1 MAIYL
6 TGDCH
11 GDFNRLLDPRFSESD
26 KNDYL
31 IVCGDFGG
39 VWSESQWEEQML
51 DRLEKELP
59 YTLLWVDGNHE
70 GFDHLKSYK
79 EEPWNGGL
87 VQFIRPHVI
96 HLMRGFTYTIE
107 KQRFWV
113 MGGAISIDITDGLFD
128 KEDPLLK
135 EKILDLKKQGKNY
148 YRIRGINWFP
158 EEMPSEEEQ
167 ERGMESLRKNG
178 METDY
183 IIPHAAPTM
192 VSNYFSAWRFKADE
206 LTDYF
211 EKIRKEVQFKRWFCG
226 HYHVD
231 EEMVVEGKNF
241 QILYNKIERIY

>member
-1 MAIYL
+1 M
-6 TGDCH
+6 
-11 GDFNRLLDPRFSESD
+11 R
-26 KNDYL
+26 
-31 IVCGDFGG
+31 
-39 VWSESQWEEQML
+39 
-51 DRLEKELP
+51 
-59 YTLLWVDGNHE
+59 
-70 GFDHLKSYK
+70 FDHLKSYK

-167 ERGMESLRKNG
+167 ERGMESLRKKWG
-178 METDY
+178 WRQ
-183 IIPHAAPTM
+183 IISLHMRRLP
-192 VSNYFSAWRFKADE
+192 WCQ
-206 LTDYF
+206 
-211 EKIRKEVQFKRWFCG
+211 II
-226 HYHVD
+226 
-231 EEMVVEGKNF
+231 F
-241 QILYNKIERIY
+241 QLGDLRQMN

>member
-135 EKILDLKKQGKNY
+135 EKILDLKKQGKN
-148 YRIRGINWFP
+148 
-158 EEMPSEEEQ
+158 
-167 ERGMESLRKNG
+167 
-178 METDY
+178 
-183 IIPHAAPTM
+183 
-192 VSNYFSAWRFKADE
+192 
-206 LTDYF
+206 
-211 EKIRKEVQFKRWFCG
+211 
-226 HYHVD
+226 
-231 EEMVVEGKNF
+231 
-241 QILYNKIERIY
+241 

>member
-1 MAIYL
+1 MAIYI

-11 GDFNRLLDPRFSESD
+11 GDFDRLLDPRFSESD

-59 YTLLWVDGNHE
+59 YTLLWVDGN
-70 GFDHLKSYK
+70 
-79 EEPWNGGL
+79 
-87 VQFIRPHVI
+87 
-96 HLMRGFTYTIE
+96 
-107 KQRFWV
+107 
-113 MGGAISIDITDGLFD
+113 
-128 KEDPLLK
+128 
-135 EKILDLKKQGKNY
+135 
-148 YRIRGINWFP
+148 
-158 EEMPSEEEQ
+158 
-167 ERGMESLRKNG
+167 
-178 METDY
+178 
-183 IIPHAAPTM
+183 HAAPTM

>member
-1 MAIYL
+1 MQDVYK
-6 TGDCH
+6 
-11 GDFNRLLDPRFSESD
+11 RQ
-26 KNDYL
+26 

-113 MGGAISIDITDGLFD
+113 MGLSLIHIYPPIVPITD
-128 KEDPLLK
+128 K
-135 EKILDLKKQGKNY
+135 
-148 YRIRGINWFP
+148 
-158 EEMPSEEEQ
+158 
-167 ERGMESLRKNG
+167 
-178 METDY
+178 
-183 IIPHAAPTM
+183 
-192 VSNYFSAWRFKADE
+192 VSPD
-206 LTDYF
+206 
-211 EKIRKEVQFKRWFCG
+211 
-226 HYHVD
+226 
-231 EEMVVEGKNF
+231 
-241 QILYNKIERIY
+241 

>member
-1 MAIYL
+1 MNRKKKSMRKRILAWALAAGMVVSGYSGNGFVMTSFAAESAAVE
-6 TGDCH
+6 TGKF
-11 GDFNRLLDPRFSESD
+11 GNKSE
-26 KNDYL
+26 
-31 IVCGDFGG
+31 
-39 VWSESQWEEQML
+39 
-51 DRLEKELP
+51 
-59 YTLLWVDGNHE
+59 
-70 GFDHLKSYK
+70 
-79 EEPWNGGL
+79 
-87 VQFIRPHVI
+87 
-96 HLMRGFTYTIE
+96 FTYTIE

-183 IIPHAAPTM
+183 IITHAAPTM